1 MNKALNYFVFLIIIF
16 CSIHFW
22 RPLAVPPKIFNI
34 TDLIGLSLIGIW
46 FLRIKEPLGNTL
58 FSKYLL
64 FLLIGIFINILTT
77 YYFQGQTMFDSFVS
91 FGPYYFIFIYFFL
104 LKADIDR
111 ESVEKFVIFFGLLYI
126 VVHFIQFLA
135 YPTALFKTNIF
146 MESRGT
152 IRFKMEGN
160 AFLSLLYFYSLNKYL
175 TKLKI
180 IYLIVTIVCFII
192 FFMQGFRT
200 LLVLYSLGAI
210 ILMFRLVKIELKHFV
225 YLGLLIGGIYLF
237 SQNSYIKNIYKNQVE
252 TSVEQ
257 ADQGKDYIR
266 ILELNY
272 FTGDFVKNNWLYF
285 WGSGLSNP
293 KSDYGKHLASLED
306 SYNLY
311 WVDIGLIGFYIMM
324 GAIIT
329 ISLISLTIKAWFSKC
344 DRENQYLGIFFIF
357 LFFSS
362 FTTVELFRSGSLGT
376 IGIALYLIEKSKIRK
391 EVETNAPDDISQLN
405 ADNK

>member
-1 MNKALNYFVFLIIIF
+1 MNKALNYFVFLIIII

-34 TDLIGLSLIGIW
+34 IDLLGLSLIGIW
-46 FLRIKEPLGNTL
+46 FLRIKEPLGDTL

-64 FLLIGIFINILTT
+64 FFLIGIIINILTT
-77 YYFQGQTMFDSFVS
+77 YYFQGQAMFDSFVS

-111 ESVEKFVIFFGLLYI
+111 ESVEKFVIVFGILYI
-126 VVHFIQFLA
+126 IVHFIQFLA
-135 YPTALFKTNIF
+135 YPTPLFKTNIF

-160 AFLSLLYFYSLNKYL
+160 AFLSLLFFYSMNKYL

-180 IYLIVTIVCFII
+180 IYLILSIVCFGI

-200 LLVLYSLGAI
+200 LLALYSLGTI
-210 ILMFRLVKIELKHFV
+210 IMVFRLVKVQFKHFV
-225 YLGLLIGGIYLF
+225 YFALLLCGIYLF
-237 SQNSYIKNIYKNQVE
+237 SQNSYIKNIYTNQVE

-257 ADQGKDYIR
+257 ANQGKDYIR

-272 FTGDFVKNNWLYF
+272 FTGDFIKKNWLYF
-285 WGSGLSNP
+285 WGSGVSNP
-293 KSDYGKHLASLED
+293 KSNYGKHLESVED
-306 SYNLY
+306 DYNLF

-329 ISLISLTIKAWFSKC
+329 ISLISLTIKACLFKS
-344 DRENQYLGIFFIF
+344 DRENQYLSIFFIF
-357 LFFSS
+357 LLFSS

-376 IGIALYLIEKSKIRK
+376 IGIALYLMEKSKIRNDT
-391 EVETNAPDDISQLN
+391 EMDETEESTQLN
-405 ADNK
+405 IENI